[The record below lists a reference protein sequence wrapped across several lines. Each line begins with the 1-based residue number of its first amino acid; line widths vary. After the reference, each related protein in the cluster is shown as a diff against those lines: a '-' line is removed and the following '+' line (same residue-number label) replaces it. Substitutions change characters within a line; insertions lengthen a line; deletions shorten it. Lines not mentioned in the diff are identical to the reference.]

1 MKKYIV
7 QSWVNYVASD
17 AWEFNNKK
25 ESLEFYKAK
34 VKSLSKERKEEN
46 RQANGKFEDRDSW
59 GYTWLNLKNSLEV
72 LSYFKSW
79 KEVKNEK

>member
-7 QSWVNYVASD
+7 QRWVKGIASNR
-17 AWEFNNKK
+17 WEFNNKK
-25 ESLEFYKAK
+25 ESLEFYKTK

-46 RQANGKFEDRDSW
+46 RQAKFESTNTR

-72 LSYFKSW
+72 LSYFKKW
-79 KEVKNEK
+79 EEVKNEK

>member
-17 AWEFNNKK
+17 SWEFDNKK

-34 VKSLSKERKEEN
+34 IKSLSKERKEEN
-46 RQANGKFEDRDSW
+46 RQAKFEDKDSW

-72 LSYFKSW
+72 LSYFKKW
-79 KEVKNEK
+79 EEVKNEK